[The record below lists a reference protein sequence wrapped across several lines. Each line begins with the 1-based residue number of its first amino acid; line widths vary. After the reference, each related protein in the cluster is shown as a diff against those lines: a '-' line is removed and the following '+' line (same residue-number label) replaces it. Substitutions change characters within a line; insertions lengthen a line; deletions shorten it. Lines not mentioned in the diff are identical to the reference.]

1 MKKIKIYKT
10 PIRSS
15 CGRSNNTLLGH
26 TITFDFSV
34 FLTFFIV
41 QRKIGRAESSQTT
54 ARSFNLTD
62 LFTAF
67 LVIHINVRTK
77 PSSKAWL
84 FYISDFKVRIQ
95 AANGRFFH
103 KAWENSRATA
113 SYLCKRSILKMNIIL
128 SFKLYLNGLSISI
141 TSCPLEDTLRTK
153 E

>member
-1 MKKIKIYKT
+1 
-10 PIRSS
+10 
-15 CGRSNNTLLGH
+15 
-26 TITFDFSV
+26 
-34 FLTFFIV
+34 
-41 QRKIGRAESSQTT
+41 
-54 ARSFNLTD
+54 
-62 LFTAF
+62 
-67 LVIHINVRTK
+67 VRTK